1 MVFFVKRT
9 KGHDPKNEANF
20 LDTPLNFHGFT
31 KKPSTWEIPTDYL
44 DVSLK
49 FRKTTFC

>member
-31 KKPSTWEIPTDYL
+31 KKNPQLGKSQL
-44 DVSLK
+44 
-49 FRKTTFC
+49 TTLMYP